1 MAWFKP
7 NAQVAD
13 ANIKFVWSSL
23 IHGQS
28 IICDTIVEKLYEEND
43 LTSLPSISRSP
54 DHILGILITLFI
66 AKE

>member
-13 ANIKFVWSSL
+13 VKIKFVWSSL
-23 IHGQS
+23 ILERS

-54 DHILGILITLFI
+54 DHILGILIAIFI

>member
-13 ANIKFVWSSL
+13 VEIKFVWSSL
-23 IHGQS
+23 IHERS
-28 IICDTIVEKLYEEND
+28 IICDTIVEKLYEENG

-54 DHILGILITLFI
+54 DHMLGILITLFI
-66 AKE
+66 VEE